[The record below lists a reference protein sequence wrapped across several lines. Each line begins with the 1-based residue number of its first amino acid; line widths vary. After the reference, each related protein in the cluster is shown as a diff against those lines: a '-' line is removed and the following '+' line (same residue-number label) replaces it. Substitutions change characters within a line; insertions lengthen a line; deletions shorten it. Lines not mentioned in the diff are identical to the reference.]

1 MDLIFTLILKTLR
14 SNGNKEFNNAKCEL
28 TIWYMY
34 GLSFSFN
41 NKNEHE
47 TENRLF
53 FSSESTDYYLFT
65 SIGHLCQVS
74 ILLKI

>member
-53 FSSESTDYYLFT
+53 FFFRE
-65 SIGHLCQVS
+65 HR
-74 ILLKI
+74 LLSFH